1 MDMTEEQWAVVGPL
15 IPEPPRRADGRG
27 RPWIPTRPVLNGVLW
42 ILRTGAPWQDLP
54 ERYPPHQTC
63 HRRYQTWVRDGTF
76 EQVLQALAADLKER
90 GDLDLAE
97 CFIDGTFVAAK
108 KGGTRSEKP
117 SGAKV
122 RRSWQWQTA
131 LVFRSPSVPSR
142 LRITKSSSSPRP
154 GV

>member
-27 RPWIPTRPVLNGVLW
+27 RPWTPTRPVLNGVLW

-154 GV
+154 